1 MRIRNFLFFCVHP
14 GPDGGTVRLV
24 RRAGELRG
32 RGEGKKMDFLRPAT
46 YNKRR
51 F

>member
-14 GPDGGTVRLV
+14 GRTGAPYGLSGVQGNYAAGGK
-24 RRAGELRG
+24 E
-32 RGEGKKMDFLRPAT
+32 KKPDFLRPAT